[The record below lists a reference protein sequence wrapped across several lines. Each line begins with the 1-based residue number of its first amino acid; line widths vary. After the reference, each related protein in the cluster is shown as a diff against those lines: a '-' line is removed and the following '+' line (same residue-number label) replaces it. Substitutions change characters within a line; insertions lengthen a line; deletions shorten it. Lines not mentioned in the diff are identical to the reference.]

1 MKNPI
6 KKRREKRKETNKQ
19 QYREEKERNFKK
31 ENCTLRGGE
40 EGR

>member
-19 QYREEKERNFKK
+19 QYREEKERNFK